1 MIYMLTKRI
10 IACLDIADGKVVK
23 GVKFQNHEII
33 GDIVELAKKYSNDG
47 IDELVLYD
55 IKASCDNKTV
65 DYTWIENVAKVINI
79 PFCVAGKIDSL
90 EKVEIILNAGADKVS
105 INSPAINNPDLI
117 NQIAEKF
124 GSSTLV
130 VGVDTKDGFIYK
142 NTGDLDNK
150 INSKTQQIQI
160 SVLDWAKEVANR
172 GAGEI
177 VLNSINSDGTKNG
190 YDVFL
195 LKQISELVNVPII
208 GSGGAGKME
217 HFLDVFQKTNVSGAL
232 AASVF
237 HKNEIKIADLKK
249 YLFEKGLFIR
259 L

>member
-1 MIYMLTKRI
+1 MLTKRI

-33 GDIVELAKKYSNDG
+33 GDITQLAEKYANNG
-47 IDELVLYD
+47 VDELVLYD

-65 DYTWIENVAKVINI
+65 NYKWIENVARVINI

-90 EKVEIILNAGADKVS
+90 EKVEIILNSGADKVS
-105 INSPAINNPDLI
+105 INSPAINNPNLI

-130 VGVDTKDGFIYK
+130 VGIDTKNDVIYK
-142 NTGDLDNK
+142 NTGDFLKTEK
-150 INSKTQQIQI
+150 IEI
-160 SVLDWAKEVANR
+160 SILDWTKEVANR

-177 VLNSINSDGTKNG
+177 VLNSINSDGTREG
-190 YDVFL
+190 YDIIL
-195 LKQISELVNVPII
+195 LQKVCNAINIPVIA
-208 GSGGAGKME
+208 SGGAGNMK
-217 HFLDVFQKTNVSGAL
+217 HFLDVFQQTNVSGAL

-237 HKNEIKIADLKK
+237 HKNEIEIQNLKK
-249 YLFEKGLFIR
+249 YLFDNKICIR
-259 L
+259 I

>member
-1 MIYMLTKRI
+1 MLTKRI

-33 GDIVELAKKYSNDG
+33 GDITNLAQKYSDDG

-55 IKASCDNKTV
+55 IKASCDDKTV
-65 DYTWIENVAKVINI
+65 DYKWIENIAKVINI
-79 PFCVAGKIDSL
+79 PFCIAGRINSL
-90 EKVEIILNAGADKVS
+90 EKIKILLNSGADKVS

-130 VGVDTKDGFIYK
+130 VGIDTKDGFIYK
-142 NTGDLDNK
+142 NTGDFSKVEQIK
-150 INSKTQQIQI
+150 IY
-160 SVLDWAKEVANR
+160 VLDWIKEVANR

-177 VLNSINSDGTKNG
+177 VLNSMNSDGTRNG
-190 YDVFL
+190 YDIPL
-195 LKQISELVNVPII
+195 LKKVCDIVNIPVIA
-208 GSGGAGKME
+208 SGGAGNVR

-237 HKNEIKIADLKK
+237 HKNEIEIQNLKK
-249 YLFEKGLFIR
+249 YLFDNNVCVRI
-259 L
+259 